1 MIINTHKKGFTLVEM
16 VVSMGIFSIVMV
28 VAMGAFLKIT
38 EVNKRAQNVKNA
50 VNNVNF
56 TLEAI
61 SRELRTG
68 KNYTLN
74 GPGQITFLAGVN
86 SSGVDQY
93 YSYKISQNA
102 SGRGSIQKGIGTTAS
117 VPSNVFADA
126 TASNVDIKTL
136 RFALTSDDYDRITIQ
151 VGGEAG
157 SIDRLKTTFDVQTT
171 VSQRL
176 RD

>member
-74 GPGQITFLAGVN
+74 
-86 SSGVDQY
+86 
-93 YSYKISQNA
+93 
-102 SGRGSIQKGIGTTAS
+102 
-117 VPSNVFADA
+117 
-126 TASNVDIKTL
+126 
-136 RFALTSDDYDRITIQ
+136 
-151 VGGEAG
+151 
-157 SIDRLKTTFDVQTT
+157 
-171 VSQRL
+171 
-176 RD
+176 